1 MSRYIQTSLTT
12 FQLDALIA
20 ALKEGQKVTLRI
32 YDEDDQW
39 KQTLDISLPDSKHQT
54 PVKVKNNGDITA
66 AQKNRIQRFLSMP
79 EVKSDQ
85 KIFLRA
91 YLCAGRLTKQGARK
105 VIYATICQ
113 LREKGI
119 HLNRPSVPDC
129 SCLFSD
135 EVVSGD

>member
-39 KQTLDISLPDSKHQT
+39 KQTLNISLPDKTQITKDSKELETIT
-54 PVKVKNNGDITA
+54 P

-91 YLCAGRLTKQGARK
+91 YLCAGRLSKQGARR

-129 SCLFSD
+129 SYLFSD